1 MWKILLVEESV
12 DVAERVATALGDDFD
27 VTTVGT
33 AFAARECAVQ
43 TRFDLVI
50 LDVSLPDGDG
60 FDLCRSFQEDPLSS
74 DTAIVFLSAR
84 SDTEE
89 RIAAFS
95 VGADDYLEQPFD
107 RRELR
112 ARVMARLRRI
122 RDLRRH
128 DSQLERGDLKLDLAR
143 QRAVLSDGPA
153 EEELDLTP
161 HEFRLLFQL
170 ARDEDHPLSRDQLM
184 RSVWGNVV
192 VYERTIDSHLSN
204 LRKKLGTRSGY
215 IQSVRGVGYR
225 FSTQSARH
233 SA

>member
-1 MWKILLVEESV
+1 MWKILLVEGSI

-33 AFAARECAVQ
+33 AREACARTARG
-43 TRFDLVI
+43 RFDLVM
-50 LDVSLPDGDG
+50 LDVVLPDGDG
-60 FDLCRSFQEDPLSS
+60 FDLCRSLQQEPGIS

-84 SDTEE
+84 IDTED
-89 RIAAFS
+89 RITAFT

-112 ARVMARLRRI
+112 TRVMARLRRM
-122 RDLRRH
+122 RDLRERE
-128 DSQLERGDLKLDLAR
+128 SQLRRGDLRLDLPR
-143 QRAVLSDGPA
+143 QRAILVDDGG
-153 EEELDLTP
+153 EQELDLTP

-170 ARDEDHPLSRDQLM
+170 AREENEPVSRDQLM

-204 LRKKLGTRSGY
+204 LRKKLGARSGY
-215 IQSVRGVGYR
+215 IQSVRGIGYR
-225 FSTQSARH
+225 FSSR
-233 SA
+233 

>member
-1 MWKILLVEESV
+1 MWKILLVEESIE
-12 DVAERVATALGDDFD
+12 VAELVATALGDDFD

-33 AFAARECAVQ
+33 AEAARQRASAS
-43 TRFDLVI
+43 RFDGVI

-60 FDLCRSFQEDPLSS
+60 FDLCRALQQDERQAE
-74 DTAIVFLSAR
+74 TAIVFLAAR
-84 SDTEE
+84 SDAED

-95 VGADDYLEQPFD
+95 IGADDYVERPFD

-112 ARVMARLRRI
+112 ARVMARLRRLQGQ
-122 RDLRRH
+122 REPRLM
-128 DSQLERGDLKLDLAR
+128 RGDLQLDLSR
-143 QRAVLSDGPA
+143 QRAVLLGEGG

-170 ARDEDHPLSRDQLM
+170 AREENRTLSREDLM

-204 LRKKLGTRSGY
+204 LRKKLGARAGY
-215 IQSVRGVGYR
+215 IRSVRGVGYL
-225 FSTQSARH
+225 FTTG
-233 SA
+233 

>member
-1 MWKILLVEESV
+1 MWKILLVEDSV
-12 DVAERVATALGDDFD
+12 EVAERVATALGDDFD

-33 AFAARECAVQ
+33 ATAARERTSQ
-43 TRFDLVI
+43 TRFDLVM
-50 LDVSLPDGDG
+50 LDVSLPDGEG
-60 FDLCRSFQEDPLSS
+60 FALCRSLQEDPASS

-95 VGADDYLEQPFD
+95 VGADDYVEQPFD

-112 ARVMARLRRI
+112 ARVMGRLRRM
-122 RDLRRH
+122 RELRQRE
-128 DSQLERGDLKLDLAR
+128 SQLERGDLKLDLTL
-143 QRAVLSDGPA
+143 QRAVLADGPA
-153 EEELDLTP
+153 EEVLDLTP

-170 ARDEDHPLSRDQLM
+170 ARDENQPISRDDLM

-204 LRKKLGTRSGY
+204 LRKKLGTRSRY

-225 FSTQSARH
+225 FTTV
-233 SA
+233 

>member
-1 MWKILLVEESV
+1 MWKVLLVEDSL
-12 DVAERVATALGDDFD
+12 DVAERVAAALGDDFD
-27 VTTVGT
+27 VSTVGT
-33 AFAARECAVQ
+33 ARDALRQAEAG
-43 TRFDLVI
+43 RFDLVM
-50 LDVSLPDGDG
+50 LDVILPDGDG
-60 FDLCRSFQEDPLSS
+60 FELCRALQRDPGHS

-84 SDTEE
+84 SDTED

-112 ARVMARLRRI
+112 ARVMARLRRL
-122 RDLRRH
+122 RDLRQR
-128 DSQLERGDLKLDLAR
+128 DSLIRRGDLELDLTR
-143 QRAVLSDGPA
+143 QRATLSGDAG

-170 ARDEDHPLSRDQLM
+170 ARDENRPISREQLM

-204 LRKKLGTRSGY
+204 LRKKLGKHSGY
-215 IQSVRGVGYR
+215 IQSVRGIGYR
-225 FSTQSARH
+225 FSTL
-233 SA
+233 

>member
-1 MWKILLVEESV
+1 MWKILLVEDSL
-12 DVAERVATALGDDFD
+12 DVADRVATSLGDDFD
-27 VTTVGT
+27 VTTVST
-33 AFAARECAVQ
+33 AADARVRAAEY
-43 TRFDLVI
+43 RFDLVM
-50 LDVSLPDGDG
+50 LDVALPDGGG
-60 FDLCRSFQEDPLSS
+60 FELCRWLQHDATSAA
-74 DTAIVFLSAR
+74 TAIVFLSAR
-84 SDTEE
+84 SDTED

-112 ARVMARLRRI
+112 ARVMARLRRM
-122 RDLRRH
+122 RDLRQS
-128 DSQLERGDLKLDLAR
+128 DSKLERGDLRLDLTL
-143 QRAVLSDGPA
+143 QRAVLADARG

-170 ARDEDHPLSRDQLM
+170 ARDEEQPMSRDQLM

-215 IQSVRGVGYR
+215 IQSVRGIGYR
-225 FSTQSARH
+225 FTTR
-233 SA
+233 

>member
-1 MWKILLVEESV
+1 MWKILLVEDSL
-12 DVAERVATALGDDFD
+12 DVADRVATALGDDFD
-27 VTTVGT
+27 VTTVST
-33 AFAARECAVQ
+33 AIDARTRVDES
-43 TRFDLVI
+43 RFDLVM
-50 LDVSLPDGDG
+50 LDVALPDGGG
-60 FDLCRSFQEDPLSS
+60 FDLCRWLQQDATSAG
-74 DTAIVFLSAR
+74 TAIVFLSAR
-84 SDTEE
+84 SDTED

-112 ARVMARLRRI
+112 TRVMARLRRM
-122 RDLRRH
+122 RDLRQS
-128 DSQLERGDLKLDLAR
+128 DSQLERGDLRLDLTL
-143 QRAVLSDGPA
+143 QRAALVDAQG

-170 ARDEDHPLSRDQLM
+170 ARDEEQPMSRDQLM

-215 IQSVRGVGYR
+215 IQSVRGIGYR
-225 FSTQSARH
+225 FTTR
-233 SA
+233 